1 MMIPSKRPQH
11 KAKKKTYLI
20 SSMQQSTSHS
30 MRTSSKCSTLNKP
43 YLCQIFLRWS
53 QQHARDLVTCQH
65 SLQSMDT
72 NPILL
77 KGKHEALEG
86 ELETITMKQDTTP
99 SLSTLTLLVILQS
112 DMMRWMLMRQDQQ
125 SWVLMNYTHAVF
137 VQRVLVPII
146 PLVSPTQTNLDVS
159 WSTTRNINFGASC
172 LCIFYCLFVYIT
184 SLL

>member
-1 MMIPSKRPQH
+1 
-11 KAKKKTYLI
+11 
-20 SSMQQSTSHS
+20 
-30 MRTSSKCSTLNKP
+30 
-43 YLCQIFLRWS
+43 
-53 QQHARDLVTCQH
+53 
-65 SLQSMDT
+65 MDT

-159 WSTTRNINFGASC
+159 
-172 LCIFYCLFVYIT
+172 
-184 SLL
+184 